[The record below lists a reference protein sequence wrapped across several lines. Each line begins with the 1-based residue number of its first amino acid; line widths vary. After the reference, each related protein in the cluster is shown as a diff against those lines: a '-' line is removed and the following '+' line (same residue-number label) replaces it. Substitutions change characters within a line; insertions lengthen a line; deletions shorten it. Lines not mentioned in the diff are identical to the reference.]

1 MKRIYTAL
9 ILALAIGTSA
19 TSTAYAAKSFDQEQ
33 QTVRA
38 VHAKQAAAAAQ
49 AKLQACAQTHSGID
63 ELSAIVRH

>member
-9 ILALAIGTSA
+9 ILALALGASV

-38 VHAKQAAAAAQ
+38 VHAKQAAATRQ
-49 AKLQACAQTHSGID
+49 AKLQACARAHAGMGEMQAPAAH
-63 ELSAIVRH
+63 